1 MILLF
6 LFPVLLLG
14 QPVCYQYTVNKDTVQ
29 EYFYELN
36 FNFKNDYVCVSTDSF
51 EYWYKVNRVR
61 HKKKKSVYKING
73 YTLYKMN
80 DRIIQKY
87 SRIKKNIYFFCYD

>member
-14 QPVCYQYTVNKDTVQ
+14 QPVCYQYTVNNDTICEYSYKLRFTFKD
-29 EYFYELN
+29 E
-36 FNFKNDYVCVSTDSF
+36 YVCVRTDSV
-51 EYWYKVNRVR
+51 EYWYKVNAVR
-61 HKKKKSVYKING
+61 HKKNKSVYKLKE
-73 YTLYKMN
+73 YTLYKLS

-87 SRIKKNIYFFCYD
+87 SKTRKNYYFYCE